1 MAHFLR
7 HLRQMSK
14 AAQIKALVKQICHG
28 NSTAILPKLVDTA
41 VSFAGNSDDA
51 VALMQCLIDA
61 IDMFASHPSAVH
73 KCLFIVETCLRSNSQ
88 PFFEAAK
95 VFAPEIRLIPL
106 LTFERPKCQIRAQI
120 HSTAFSIYHCLVHGH
135 TIGEEQYEDAVQAT
149 FHRPLTDQMPVRPSR
164 KSSDDGSSG
173 VSFWDIAQ
181 GQAQQHEDRKTPE
194 LRAVESMPI
203 AKPRTVATA
212 VEPTR
217 APVDQFA
224 LFSQFPKAP
233 PKVPGQISGLQ
244 APSDMHGGNAVSK
257 SRSGSLGS
265 KDSRNPF
272 DVQASEQGKAQANPF
287 LGKKDETFDPF
298 AKRSAGQQANPF
310 VPQAEHQQEVTFD
323 PFAKFS
329 GSQPPS
335 GPPSVDPFAQAAAS
349 ADEFAASQSGKSQK
363 AEPENGETFDPFA
376 QFSSGQLS
384 APSSVP
390 KSDPF
395 ALAQQ
400 QDGSA
405 EQDSTEKQGVYDP
418 FAQFQG
424 ADPFAQGQ
432 GNAFQPTKS
441 MPTFNPFDLATNA
454 YVQQA
459 PPGNP
464 GSVDPFQAAA
474 MSSSQS
480 FDMFRPIAKFNQQSG
495 SQLPDPF
502 ANPTDEKIPAPDD
515 VPDPF
520 ADMVVPEFSLELNI
534 HDDVDAVAVIPA
546 QLDPFAASGSAAY
559 PAQDP
564 FA

>member
-1 MAHFLR
+1 
-7 HLRQMSK
+7 MSK

-51 VALMQCLIDA
+51 VTLMQCLIDA

-73 KCLFIVETCLRSNSQ
+73 KCLFIIETCLRSNSQ

-95 VFAPEIRLIPL
+95 TFAPEIRLIPL

-149 FHRPLTDQMPVRPSR
+149 FHRPLTDQIPARPNR

-181 GQAQQHEDRKTPE
+181 GQAQQHEERKTPDV
-194 LRAVESMPI
+194 RNVESMPI
-203 AKPRTVATA
+203 AKPRHVATA

-224 LFSQFPKAP
+224 LFSQFPKPPSGP
-233 PKVPGQISGLQ
+233 PKIPGQISGLQ
-244 APSDMHGGNAVSK
+244 APSDMQGGNAVSK
-257 SRSGSLGS
+257 SRSGSFGK
-265 KDSRNPF
+265 KDSL
-272 DVQASEQGKAQANPF
+272 DAQASEQGKANPF
-287 LGKKDETFDPF
+287 VGKKDETFDPF
-298 AKRSAGQQANPF
+298 AKRSAGQRNVFA
-310 VPQAEHQQEVTFD
+310 PQAEHQQEVVFD

-329 GSQPPS
+329 SGQIQPPS

-349 ADEFAASQSGKSQK
+349 ADEFAAKGQI
-363 AEPENGETFDPFA
+363 ENGETFDPFA

-390 KSDPF
+390 ANDPF

-400 QDGSA
+400 QDGSV
-405 EQDSTEKQGVYDP
+405 DSTERQGVYDP

-424 ADPFAQGQ
+424 VDPFAQGQ

-441 MPTFNPFDLATNA
+441 MPTFNPFDPARNA
-454 YVQQA
+454 YVQA
-459 PPGNP
+459 PPSNP
-464 GSVDPFQAAA
+464 NSVDPFQAAA

-480 FDMFRPIAKFNQQSG
+480 FDVFQPIAKFNQQSG

-502 ANPTDEKIPAPDD
+502 AKPTDEKRPAPDD

-534 HDDVDAVAVIPA
+534 HDEAEAAAVIPA
-546 QLDPFAASGSAAY
+546 QLDPFAAAASATY